1 MAKRKSITA
10 RWLITSFGIIAI
22 VMLAVII
29 GVYTTAKTYYYSAVS
44 QYLRSEVGVVAGVLN
59 RYGEGNALSA
69 SAGSDQMR
77 NAIEMFDKK
86 NIMELMA
93 IDKNGRVR
101 ISSSGFSPDENLEMP
116 DYSQALENE
125 EGMGEYVG
133 KIVRGNTSEKYMAV
147 TALLQSAS
155 YEYSAVRVVT
165 GLDKIDALLI
175 RLVALTTLLTVFILL
190 IVLVL
195 GIYFVKSIL
204 NPVKEMA
211 VSAGKMAKGD
221 FSHRI
226 RISRD
231 DEIGDLCHTFN
242 YMASQLENSEKIKN
256 DFISSVSHELRTP
269 LTAIKGWSETILEM
283 RDEETLKKGMRVITN
298 ETQRLSSM
306 VEELLDFSRIQN
318 NRLQLQRAN
327 MDVLAELADAVL
339 LYAERAEKSNIILN
353 YHEPEG
359 IAMIF
364 GDKNR
369 LRQVFVNII
378 DNSVKYIGKDGV
390 INIDAAL
397 KEKDIEIKIADN
409 GCGISAEDLPKVKKR
424 FYKANDTV
432 RGSGIGL
439 AVADELVSLHGG
451 RLDIDS
457 VYGEGTTVTITLPI
471 LQKKAEEEP
480 KETEAAEKENQNI

>member
-10 RWLITSFGIIAI
+10 RWLINSFGIIAV
-22 VMLAVII
+22 VMLFVII
-29 GVYTTAKTYYYSAVS
+29 GVYITGKNYYYSAVS
-44 QYLRSEVGVVAGVLN
+44 QYLKSEVGVVAGVLN
-59 RYGEGNALSA
+59 RISETGTSQSA
-69 SAGSDQMR
+69 DRGQMR

-86 NIMELMA
+86 NAMELMA
-93 IDKNGRVR
+93 IDKRGRVK
-101 ISSSGFSPDENLEMP
+101 ISSSGFPPDENMEMP
-116 DYSQALENE
+116 DYQAALEDE
-125 EGMGEYVG
+125 EGIGEFVG
-133 KIVRGNTSEKYMAV
+133 KISRPDSGEKYMAV
-147 TALLQSAS
+147 TALLQSS
-155 YEYSAVRVVT
+155 NLEYSAVRVVT
-165 GLDKIDALLI
+165 SLDKVDNLLLRI
-175 RLVALTTLLTVFILL
+175 VALTTLMTAFILIVVL
-190 IVLVL
+190 IL

-211 VSAGKMAKGD
+211 VSAAKMAKGD

-226 RISRD
+226 HISRD

-283 RDEETLKKGMRVITN
+283 RDEETLKKGMRVITT

-318 NRLQLQRAN
+318 NRLRLQKAN

-339 LYAERAEKSNIILN
+339 LYAERAEKSNIIIN
-353 YHEPEG
+353 YHEPEE
-359 IAMIF
+359 IAVIY

-390 INIDAAL
+390 INIDASL
-397 KEKDIEIKIADN
+397 KEKDIEIKISDN
-409 GCGISAEDLPKVKKR
+409 GCGISKEDLPKVKKR

-439 AVADELVSLHGG
+439 AVADEIVSLHGG

-457 VYGEGTTVTITLPI
+457 VYGEGTTVAITLPL
-471 LQKKAEEEP
+471 LQKKTEQET
-480 KETEAAEKENQNI
+480 KE

>member
-1 MAKRKSITA
+1 MVQRKKKVAKSKSITA
-10 RWLITSFGIIAI
+10 RWLINSFGIIAV
-22 VMLAVII
+22 VMLCVII
-29 GVYTTAKTYYYSAVS
+29 SVYITGKNYYYSAVS
-44 QYLRSEVGVVAGVLN
+44 QYLKSEVNVVAGVLN
-59 RYGEGNALSA
+59 RISE
-69 SAGSDQMR
+69 AGSSQSADRGQMR

-86 NIMELMA
+86 NVMELMA
-93 IDKNGRVR
+93 IDKRGRVQ
-101 ISSSGFSPDENLEMP
+101 ISSSGFSPDENTEMP
-116 DYSQALENE
+116 DYQAALEND
-125 EGMGEYVG
+125 EGVGEYVG
-133 KIVRGNTSEKYMAV
+133 KIVRADSAEKYMAV
-147 TALLQSAS
+147 TALLQSS
-155 YEYSAVRVVT
+155 NLEYSAVRVVT
-165 GLDKIDALLI
+165 SLDKVDSLLL
-175 RLVALTTLLTVFILL
+175 RLVALTTLMTAFILI
-190 IVLVL
+190 IVLIL

-211 VSAGKMAKGD
+211 VSAAKMAKGD

-226 RISRD
+226 HISRD

-283 RDEETLKKGMRVITN
+283 RDEETLKKGMRVITT

-318 NRLQLQRAN
+318 NRLQLQKAN

-339 LYAERAEKSNIILN
+339 LYAERAEKSNIIIN

-359 IAMIF
+359 IAMIY

-390 INIDAAL
+390 INIDAFL
-397 KEKDIEIKIADN
+397 KENDIEIKIADN
-409 GCGISAEDLPKVKKR
+409 GCGISKEDLPKVKKR

-439 AVADELVSLHGG
+439 AVADEIVSLHGG
-451 RLDIDS
+451 KLDIDS
-457 VYGEGTTVTITLPI
+457 VYGEGTVVTITLPI
-471 LQKKAEEEP
+471 LQKKAEEES
-480 KETEAAEKENQNI
+480 KEINP